1 MPSALVPVA
10 DGVEEIETVSVV
22 DTLRR
27 GGVDVTVAAVG
38 ATLQVEASRKVKLVA
53 DTLLQDVRGLTF
65 DAIVLPGGLDGARA
79 LSATPM
85 LIEMLKTQNESR
97 RLVGAICAAPALV
110 LQPHG
115 LIGERK
121 ACCYPSFIEK
131 LSNPAAGARVTRDGN
146 LVTSVG
152 PGSAIEFG
160 LVLLAALTTE
170 ENAAAV
176 GEKMLVVFGQAA
188 PTYTAACAGR
198 GAN

>member
-1 MPSALVPVA
+1 MRGTRPRIAAARTDRGTQGVLVRRKASFPVA
-10 DGVEEIETVSVV
+10 LCS
-22 DTLRR
+22 
-27 GGVDVTVAAVG
+27 
-38 ATLQVEASRKVKLVA
+38 
-53 DTLLQDVRGLTF
+53 
-65 DAIVLPGGLDGARA
+65 
-79 LSATPM
+79 
-85 LIEMLKTQNESR
+85 
-97 RLVGAICAAPALV
+97 
-110 LQPHG
+110 
-115 LIGERK
+115 
-121 ACCYPSFIEK
+121 YPSFIEK